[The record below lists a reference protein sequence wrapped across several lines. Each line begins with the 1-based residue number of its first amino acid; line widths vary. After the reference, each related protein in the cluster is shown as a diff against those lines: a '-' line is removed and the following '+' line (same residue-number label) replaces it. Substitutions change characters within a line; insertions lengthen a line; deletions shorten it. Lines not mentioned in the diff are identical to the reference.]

1 MGSAWAMGT
10 STVTAE
16 LQPVSPPCR
25 APPRGTPRGCS
36 PPGGVRSW
44 LRAGAMKKAV
54 LSRTQDERRHSPP
67 SGLRTSKKSSP
78 QISFW
83 SPRSCKD
90 KDKDKDT
97 HVRGCLEMASG
108 TGRPVSRAET
118 RGKPPHRHPW
128 GLHCLHPAP
137 SKCPGKAPG
146 LGAPEHP
153 RQQDSSP
160 SIPPAPWGARGTV
173 TEQGAQGSPF
183 DEVHALVPLQHH
195 EPEGREG
202 QKRRVPRH
210 VLQGNSGSSAE
221 CSHRAPP
228 AVWGP
233 RSPPCPSP
241 APRASP
247 GAGQLP
253 ALAVPPIHK
262 YATSSEDDGAQP
274 IPFANN

>member
-1 MGSAWAMGT
+1 MLSGCLGQPGVSVGQPGCSTAQPHAAAAELPPHPPHHGPATSGAHNEGQGQRGASEALLPWGGRNGLTMGHGHIHGN
-10 STVTAE
+10 AE

-153 RQQDSSP
+153 CQRDCSP
-160 SIPPAPWGARGTV
+160 GIPPAPWGARGTV
-173 TEQGAQGSPF
+173 TEQGAQGG
-183 DEVHALVPLQHH
+183 PLT
-195 EPEGREG
+195 
-202 QKRRVPRH
+202 
-210 VLQGNSGSSAE
+210 
-221 CSHRAPP
+221 
-228 AVWGP
+228 
-233 RSPPCPSP
+233 
-241 APRASP
+241 
-247 GAGQLP
+247 
-253 ALAVPPIHK
+253 I
-262 YATSSEDDGAQP
+262 
-274 IPFANN
+274 

>member
-1 MGSAWAMGT
+1 MLSGCLGQPGVSVGQPGCSTAQPHAAAAELPPHPPHHGPATSGAHNEGQGQRGASEALQPWGGRNGLTMGHGHIHGN
-10 STVTAE
+10 AE

-118 RGKPPHRHPW
+118 RGKPLTATP
-128 GLHCLHPAP
+128 GGSTASTQHPA
-137 SKCPGKAPG
+137 SARGRRQG
-146 LGAPEHP
+146 WEHP
-153 RQQDSSP
+153 ST
-160 SIPPAPWGARGTV
+160 PASRI
-173 TEQGAQGSPF
+173 
-183 DEVHALVPLQHH
+183 
-195 EPEGREG
+195 
-202 QKRRVPRH
+202 
-210 VLQGNSGSSAE
+210 
-221 CSHRAPP
+221 
-228 AVWGP
+228 
-233 RSPPCPSP
+233 
-241 APRASP
+241 
-247 GAGQLP
+247 P
-253 ALAVPPIHK
+253 ALASLQHPGVP
-262 YATSSEDDGAQP
+262 GAP
-274 IPFANN
+274 